1 MSYLKII
8 LMKKGGI
15 EMLEKI
21 LMIMVISFPILSLVL
36 LLYCACK
43 VSSMCSQ
50 IEELEEIKRV

>member
-1 MSYLKII
+1 
-8 LMKKGGI
+8 MKKGGI

-50 IEELEEIKRV
+50 MEELEEIKRV